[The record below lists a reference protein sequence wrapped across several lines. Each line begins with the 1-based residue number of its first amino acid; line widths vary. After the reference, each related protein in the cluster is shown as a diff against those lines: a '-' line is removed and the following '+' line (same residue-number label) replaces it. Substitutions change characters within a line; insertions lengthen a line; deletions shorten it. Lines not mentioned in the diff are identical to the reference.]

1 LEKQAETTKHNTQT
15 SLTSYMLAQVPVL
28 KEILAFGRGVLPIPT
43 QIQTERVL
51 GKSSIQQGH
60 QGANNARPGKRSQM
74 QMLL

>member
-28 KEILAFGRGVLPIPT
+28 KENFGREFLPIPT
-43 QIQTERVL
+43 QIQSEWGL

-60 QGANNARPGKRSQM
+60 QSANNARPGKRCQM